1 MYGCFECTCYR
12 WTDVPG
18 GCVFQMDE
26 VLRQFDKYDKDGS
39 GSISTKEL
47 RALISDVQ
55 GESMDDDEFEDAR
68 KQLDAD
74 DSGTV

>member
-1 MYGCFECTCYR
+1 MA
-12 WTDVPG
+12 
-18 GCVFQMDE
+18 E

-55 GESMDDDEFEDAR
+55 GESKDDDEFEDAR